1 MKSHPVEMASEVAT
15 LDPTRGVESTAVT
28 PNAGGTKVEAVA
40 DTKTPSSTSLVLAKT
55 RSTRAV
61 EWSEN
66 YTCGFS
72 AN

>member
-40 DTKTPSSTSLVLAKT
+40 DTKTSKFHLLSWEDQV
-55 RSTRAV
+55 
-61 EWSEN
+61 
-66 YTCGFS
+66 YTYR
-72 AN
+72 